1 MCRGCA
7 DKLADSFLYSIEI
20 SFLLLDEKD
29 HIYFIKTQTF
39 GKFKQTE
46 FIILVRTLVLEFFW
60 SSGPFLKFSHELYA
74 TAKLTEFYPASN
86 KAQSHEILNPYYC
99 SKHSIWAPYSQAK
112 TVSRN
117 VSSLRTRYFSLT
129 LHPIVE

>member
-99 SKHSIWAPYSQAK
+99 SKHFIWAPYSQAILA
-112 TVSRN
+112 SRN
-117 VSSLRTRYFSLT
+117 T
-129 LHPIVE
+129 LFWNDKMFATEGTV